1 MRTRCIL
8 PWKRKP
14 KEGDLNLVERFKL
27 GCAGPAPPKDAD
39 CRNPDPALDA
49 NYNLNMVADDR
60 ATRSQVV
67 RPSREFQSHGP
78 TTQRKPHL
86 VLLRTVMF
94 GYDLLRNT

>member
-1 MRTRCIL
+1 MHPAVEEEAQRGRLELGGTIQAWLRWSR
-8 PWKRKP
+8 PT
-14 KEGDLNLVERFKL
+14 EGCGLL
-27 GCAGPAPPKDAD
+27 
-39 CRNPDPALDA
+39 RNPDPALDA
-49 NYNLNMVADDR
+49 NYSLNMVADDR